1 MKFYTGSNT
10 VSGGLILSAK
20 PTNISYNVLSPNSC
34 KNCNS
39 LNKNNIGNHWK
50 NFTAKRN
57 VQTTSQKSTLNFI
70 NNSNKKSCH
79 DKIKED
85 LSKLTVKS
93 LKQQLR
99 SYNLKVGG
107 KKSELVDRLA
117 NFNIDQKSNMPSN
130 FIKKKDSVKV
140 LLSKNVLEEIEK
152 YSLVKKSDECEKEIK
167 LKPTS
172 KNNSQS
178 NTKQKLINV
187 KEELLPRDAVKTNK
201 IVVSNSNLNKLK
213 EEEKNLNKPKEEE
226 KILNKPKEEEK
237 ISNKPKEQEK
247 VLNKPAYKVLLK
259 SSPIN
264 VQKIKLSNKPKE
276 QTLIQ
281 SCEFNDLPNYTLNR
295 RDIVFMVSFM
305 SFSIL
310 WLLFGV

>member
-10 VSGGLILSAK
+10 VSGSLILTTK
-20 PTNISYNVLSPNSC
+20 PTSISYNVLSPNSC

-39 LNKNNIGNHWK
+39 LNKNNVGNHWN

-117 NFNIDQKSNMPSN
+117 NFNIDQKSNTPSN

-140 LLSKNVLEEIEK
+140 LLTKNVLEELEK
-152 YSLVKKSDECEKEIK
+152 YSLVKQSDKFEKEIK

-172 KNNSQS
+172 KKDSQL
-178 NTKQKLINV
+178 NTKKKLIKE
-187 KEELLPRDAVKTNK
+187 KEELLHRDVFKTNK
-201 IVVSNSNLNKLK
+201 ISLSNSNS
-213 EEEKNLNKPKEEE
+213 NKPKMEENF
-226 KILNKPKEEEK
+226 L
-237 ISNKPKEQEK
+237 NKPKEQEK
-247 VLNKPAYKVLLK
+247 VLNKSTDKVLLK
-259 SSPIN
+259 QSPVN
-264 VQKIKLSNKPKE
+264 VQEIKLSNKPKE
-276 QTLIQ
+276 ETLIQ
-281 SCEFNDLPNYTLNR
+281 SCEFNDLPNYTLTR